1 MSKKKPQGTEN
12 PPPDDEEIFPEDVE
26 ETPED
31 EEAGEPDSEAGDDS
45 DKSDAP
51 AKEER
56 LRDLI
61 FREFAKRDQANQVF
75 QSQVAAGF
83 GELKGMLQREPPT
96 NGGSGQR
103 PAQEDEAELTNEQVQ
118 QLIEAGR
125 GAEAFRY
132 LAKQENRKAMS
143 QAVRQAQASFSESQ
157 IRTQATNELYREFPE
172 LKNAGHPFTSRTNEI
187 YMDLA
192 QSFGGHAAIE
202 GTPLQIQLAA
212 RAAER
217 AARLHGDLRESEQQ
231 RSRRSRSATDTA
243 SALGGGLPL
252 SRGKPPKAPAFTRD
266 DLTIAAR
273 FGVKLDDPKV
283 RKVIQANKQHYEK
296 LRVEPRS
303 PLGESDE

>member
-1 MSKKKPQGTEN
+1 MPKKTTGAET
-12 PPPDDEEIFPEDVE
+12 PPPEDEEIFPE
-26 ETPED
+26 ET
-31 EEAGEPDSEAGDDS
+31 EEAPEEEESGDPDSAEGDDA
-45 DKSDAP
+45 DKGEAP

-96 NGGSGQR
+96 NGGPG
-103 PAQEDEAELTNEQVQ
+103 PHTTQEDEAELTNEQVQ

-125 GAEAFRY
+125 GADAFRY
-132 LAKQENRKAMS
+132 LARAENKKAMN

-172 LKNAGHPFTSRTNEI
+172 LKNAGHPFTARTNEI
-187 YMDLA
+187 YVDLA
-192 QSFGGHAAIE
+192 APFGGHAAID
-202 GTPLQIQLAA
+202 GTPLQVQLAA

-231 RSRRSRSATDTA
+231 RSRRTRSATDTA
-243 SALGGGLPL
+243 SALSGGLPL

-296 LRVEPRS
+296 LRVEPRH

>member
-1 MSKKKPQGTEN
+1 MAKKKTQGTET
-12 PPPDDEEIFPEDVE
+12 PPPDDEEIFPDEAE
-26 ETPED
+26 ETPEEEEDD
-31 EEAGEPDSEAGDDS
+31 ESSAEGADA
-45 DKSDAP
+45 DKDEAP
-51 AKEER
+51 AKEGR

-96 NGGSGQR
+96 NGGTGQHST
-103 PAQEDEAELTNEQVQ
+103 QEDEAELTNEQVQ

-132 LAKQENRKAMS
+132 LAKQENKKAMN

-187 YMDLA
+187 YVDLA
-192 QSFGGHAAIE
+192 APFGGHAAIE

-243 SALGGGLPL
+243 NALGSGLPM

-273 FGVKLDDPKV
+273 FGVNLEDPKV
-283 RKVIQANKQHYEK
+283 RKVIQGNKQHYEK
-296 LRVEPRS
+296 LRVEPRV